1 MGSSAGGIIALGI
14 STGIPDYELQKIC
27 YKMNSIP
34 STDRFRQLKEG
45 EQEDQQY
52 KAIDEYGQELK
63 KEIVINNFKKLLD
76 TEGILKEETS
86 NHLLNKFSN
95 YSKLETIEDKALE
108 YLAAK
113 SPAIA
118 EILTKL
124 GKKETVTIS
133 TKKWTNPFSW
143 FNKSVDIQIQR
154 KKINLEGLLL
164 HGALMK
170 GQAIHDIAKDCMVK
184 FFIKKQA

>member
-1 MGSSAGGIIALGI
+1 M
-14 STGIPDYELQKIC
+14 
-27 YKMNSIP
+27 
-34 STDRFRQLKEG
+34 
-45 EQEDQQY
+45 
-52 KAIDEYGQELK
+52 
-63 KEIVINNFKKLLD
+63 INNFKKLLD

-143 FNKSVDIQIQR
+143 FNKSVDI
-154 KKINLEGLLL
+154 
-164 HGALMK
+164 
-170 GQAIHDIAKDCMVK
+170 
-184 FFIKKQA
+184 